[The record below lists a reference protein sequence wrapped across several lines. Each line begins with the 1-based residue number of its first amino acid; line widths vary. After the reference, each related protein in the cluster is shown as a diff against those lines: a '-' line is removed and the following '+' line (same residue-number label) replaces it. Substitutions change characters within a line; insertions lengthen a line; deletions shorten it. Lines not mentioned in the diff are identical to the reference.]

1 MTSAC
6 RIQDVRVFPSTAAKR
21 RASRVL
27 AGTRWTDEIGKSRLE
42 AFKGRKKTAATC
54 RTITL
59 AFRKDVS
66 EAPTGT
72 FGNARGGVWKRK
84 YGHRLRRVEAR
95 SMSNLLES
103 LRFDLLLYL
112 STTVVMVPVCKS
124 LKVSPILGFLLSGFV
139 FSELG
144 IIQDYK
150 DIESLAELGVL
161 FLLFEMGLELTFDR
175 LKTLA
180 KYAFGLGTVQVAL
193 STLAF
198 MSFELPAGNGLG
210 TCILTTLTSA
220 PASLVNI
227 RSIDEAFVIGA
238 ALSLSSSAF
247 VLQLLSEKGELP
259 TKVGSATLGILLL
272 QDIAVVPLLVLLP
285 LIDGSGSGD
294 QSVAAVL
301 GVVLLKAVFGLG
313 ALSIGGRVVLRR
325 IFEFVADARSPE
337 TFVGLCLLTV
347 SSTSILTSSIGFSDT
362 LGAFLA
368 GVLLAETNFRTQI
381 EADIKPFKGLLLGL
395 FFLTTGASIDLDL
408 LIQQW
413 PAALVLLTGLIAVKT
428 ATVALFGPLVGL
440 TRKESIRVGFLLSQG
455 GEFAFVLL
463 SLANQ
468 LEILPSEL
476 NKLLIIVVVLSM
488 ALTPAL
494 AEAGNVVAEKYDEW
508 TSGDGGIPSNVPQES
523 RTSELGLDSPV
534 VLCGFGPVG
543 QVLAN
548 LLSSPLSPSAGQG
561 GKTEQQG
568 VTRYVAFDMNI
579 PRVKNARKMGFA
591 VYFGDGSRLD
601 VLEAAGVLNPRAFV
615 VLHSNREV
623 TTRAVE
629 SIRAAFTQVPV
640 YARAADLAH
649 SVELEDIGATH
660 TVAQTTEIAISI
672 GAFILEDLGVRTDDV
687 KYVAEAMRGCIL
699 ANARALNEGSLS
711 LVTIQQSN
719 VKAVQLKDNENSF
732 SKVNLVP
739 SVLDETPA
747 TSRADESAVIACPLE
762 STSDLAQQEE
772 ALSTLALDGE
782 VLEEVD
788 ADALETG
795 QSEDLEESIVAMTEQ

>member
-1 MTSAC
+1 MDVRLPTRLNAERKAMGVLGRKQGKKGTRKIGSVGPKERTKAVAAC
-6 RIQDVRVFPSTAAKR
+6 RTPRRVP
-21 RASRVL
+21 
-27 AGTRWTDEIGKSRLE
+27 GTN
-42 AFKGRKKTAATC
+42 
-54 RTITL
+54 
-59 AFRKDVS
+59 VS
-66 EAPTGT
+66 EAS
-72 FGNARGGVWKRK
+72 FGSSRNGRDRMSLSQNG
-84 YGHRLRRVEAR
+84 RRRRIVEAK
-95 SMSNLLES
+95 SMSSLLES

-144 IIQDYK
+144 IIKDYK

-210 TCILTTLTSA
+210 TRILTTVTSA

-227 RSIDEAFVIGA
+227 RSVDEAFVIGA

-285 LIDGSGSGD
+285 LIDGTGSGD

-325 IFEFVADARSPE
+325 VFEYVADARSPE

-347 SSTSILTSSIGFSDT
+347 SLTSILTSSIGFSDT

-395 FFLTTGASIDLDL
+395 FFLTTGTAIDLNL

-413 PAALVLLTGLIAVKT
+413 PTAIVLLAGLITVKT
-428 ATVALFGPLVGL
+428 ATVAAFGPLVGL

-494 AEAGNVVAEKYDEW
+494 AEIGNVVADKYDEW
-508 TSGDGGIPSNVPQES
+508 ASGDRSISSDELQES
-523 RTSELGLDSPV
+523 ESGELALESPV

-543 QVLAN
+543 QVFAN
-548 LLSSPLSPSAGQG
+548 LLSSPLSASTTQDG
-561 GKTEQQG
+561 GTEQSG
-568 VTRYVAFDMNI
+568 VSKYVAFDLNI
-579 PRVKNARKMGFA
+579 PRVKNARQKGFV
-591 VYFGDGSRLD
+591 VYFGDGSRPD
-601 VLEAAGVLNPRAFV
+601 VLKAAGVLNPRAFV
-615 VLHSNREV
+615 VLHSQREV
-623 TTRAVE
+623 ATRAVE
-629 SIRAAFTQVPV
+629 SIRAAFPQVSI

-649 SVELEDIGATH
+649 SVELEDLGATH
-660 TVAQTTEIAISI
+660 TVAQTTEIAISL
-672 GAFILEDLGVRTDDV
+672 GAFILEDVGVRTDDV
-687 KYVAEAMRGCIL
+687 KYVAEAMRACIL
-699 ANARALNEGSLS
+699 ANARALNEGSIS
-711 LVTIQQSN
+711 LVTIKQPAVEA
-719 VKAVQLKDNENSF
+719 VKSKDGRIVSPQIKPAAVMLDD
-732 SKVNLVP
+732 VP
-739 SVLDETPA
+739 TRSH
-747 TSRADESAVIACPLE
+747 SDESAVVACPLGSVGE
-762 STSDLAQQEE
+762 LTEEENAVDLE
-772 ALSTLALDGE
+772 LDDQV
-782 VLEEVD
+782 VLEIEGAV
-788 ADALETG
+788 LEDG
-795 QSEDLEESIVAMTEQ
+795 QSEDLEESVVAITEQ

>member
-1 MTSAC
+1 ME
-6 RIQDVRVFPSTAAKR
+6 VRLSTRLNAKR
-21 RASRVL
+21 KAMGVTGRNQGWH
-27 AGTRWTDEIGKSRLE
+27 GTRSSYIVRPTVRTK
-42 AFKGRKKTAATC
+42 AVAVC
-54 RTITL
+54 RTT
-59 AFRKDVS
+59 RQVPGTNVS
-66 EAPTGT
+66 EASFGT
-72 FGNARGGVWKRK
+72 SGNGRGRM
-84 YGHRLRRVEAR
+84 RLWENGRRRSSVKVK
-95 SMSNLLES
+95 SMSSLLES

-139 FSELG
+139 YSELG
-144 IIQDYK
+144 IIKDYK

-210 TCILTTLTSA
+210 TRILTTVTSA

-227 RSIDEAFVIGA
+227 RSVDEAFVIGA

-285 LIDGSGSGD
+285 LIDGTGSGD

-325 IFEFVADARSPE
+325 VFEYVADARSPE

-347 SSTSILTSSIGFSDT
+347 SLTSILTSSIGFSDT

-395 FFLTTGASIDLDL
+395 FFLTTGTAIDLNL

-413 PAALVLLTGLIAVKT
+413 PTAIVLLAGLITVKT
-428 ATVALFGPLVGL
+428 ATVAAFGPLVGL

-494 AEAGNVVAEKYDEW
+494 AEIGNVVADKYDAW
-508 TSGDGGIPSNVPQES
+508 TSADGSVPADAMQKS
-523 RTSELGLDSPV
+523 DSIELALESPV

-548 LLSSPLSPSAGQG
+548 LLSSPLSASTKQDG
-561 GKTEQQG
+561 GTEQSG
-568 VTRYVAFDMNI
+568 VSKYVAFDLNI
-579 PRVKNARKMGFA
+579 PRVKNARKKGFA
-591 VYFGDGSRLD
+591 VYFGDGSRSD
-601 VLEAAGVLNPRAFV
+601 VLKAAGVLNPRAFV
-615 VLHSNREV
+615 VLHSQREV

-629 SIRAAFTQVPV
+629 SIRAAFPQVPI
-640 YARAADLAH
+640 YARAADLVH

-660 TVAQTTEIAISI
+660 IVAQTTEIAISL
-672 GAFILEDLGVRTDDV
+672 GASILEDAGVRTDDV
-687 KYVAEAMRGCIL
+687 KYVAEAMRACIL
-699 ANARALNEGSLS
+699 ANARALNEGSIS
-711 LVTIQQSN
+711 LDSLQQPTAEEVRS
-719 VKAVQLKDNENSF
+719 KDGQIVLPPI
-732 SKVNLVP
+732 KP
-739 SVLDETPA
+739 AAAILDELPA
-747 TSRADESAVIACPLE
+747 QKHSDGSAVVACPLDSVDE
-762 STSDLAQQEE
+762 LAEEEGATADLQ
-772 ALSTLALDGE
+772 LDGQVVVGSKGE
-782 VLEEVD
+782 VLED
-788 ADALETG
+788 G
-795 QSEDLEESIVAMTEQ
+795 QSEDLEESIVAMTDQ

>member
-1 MTSAC
+1 MSLW
-6 RIQDVRVFPSTAAKR
+6 KNGR
-21 RASRVL
+21 R
-27 AGTRWTDEIGKSRLE
+27 
-42 AFKGRKKTAATC
+42 
-54 RTITL
+54 
-59 AFRKDVS
+59 
-66 EAPTGT
+66 
-72 FGNARGGVWKRK
+72 
-84 YGHRLRRVEAR
+84 RRSVEVR

-144 IIQDYK
+144 IIKDYK

-210 TCILTTLTSA
+210 TRILTTVTSA

-227 RSIDEAFVIGA
+227 RSVDEAFVIGA

-285 LIDGSGSGD
+285 LIDGTGSGD

-325 IFEFVADARSPE
+325 VFEYVADARSPE

-347 SSTSILTSSIGFSDT
+347 SLTSILTSSIGFSDT

-395 FFLTTGASIDLDL
+395 FFLTTGTAIDLNL
-408 LIQQW
+408 LIQRW
-413 PAALVLLTGLIAVKT
+413 PTAVVLLAGLIAVKT
-428 ATVALFGPLVGL
+428 ATVAAFGPLVGL

-488 ALTPAL
+488 TLTPAL
-494 AEAGNVVAEKYDEW
+494 AEIGNVVADKYDDW
-508 TSGDGGIPSNVPQES
+508 ASGDGSISSDALQES
-523 RTSELGLDSPV
+523 EPGELALESPV

-548 LLSSPLSPSAGQG
+548 LLSSPLSASTGQDG
-561 GKTEQQG
+561 GTEQSG
-568 VTRYVAFDMNI
+568 VSKYVAFDLNI
-579 PRVKNARKMGFA
+579 PRVKNARQKGFV
-591 VYFGDGSRLD
+591 VYFGDGSRPD
-601 VLEAAGVLNPRAFV
+601 VLKAAGVLNPRAFV
-615 VLHSNREV
+615 VLHSQREV
-623 TTRAVE
+623 ATRAVE
-629 SIRAAFTQVPV
+629 SIRAAFPQVSI
-640 YARAADLAH
+640 YARAADLSH

-660 TVAQTTEIAISI
+660 TVAQTTEIAISL
-672 GAFILEDLGVRTDDV
+672 GAFILEDVGVRTDDV
-687 KYVAEAMRGCIL
+687 KYVAEATRACIL
-699 ANARALNEGSLS
+699 ANARALNEGSIS
-711 LVTIQQSN
+711 LVTIQQPA
-719 VKAVQLKDNENSF
+719 VEAVQSKDGRNASPQV
-732 SKVNLVP
+732 KPTAVM
-739 SVLDETPA
+739 LDDRPTR
-747 TSRADESAVIACPLE
+747 SHSDESAVVACPLGSLDE
-762 STSDLAQQEE
+762 LSEEEENGVDLE
-772 ALSTLALDGE
+772 LDDQAVLEIEGE
-782 VLEEVD
+782 VLED
-788 ADALETG
+788 G
-795 QSEDLEESIVAMTEQ
+795 QSEDLEESVVAITEQ

>member
-1 MTSAC
+1 
-6 RIQDVRVFPSTAAKR
+6 
-21 RASRVL
+21 
-27 AGTRWTDEIGKSRLE
+27 
-42 AFKGRKKTAATC
+42 
-54 RTITL
+54 
-59 AFRKDVS
+59 
-66 EAPTGT
+66 
-72 FGNARGGVWKRK
+72 
-84 YGHRLRRVEAR
+84 
-95 SMSNLLES
+95 MSNLLES

-144 IIQDYK
+144 IIKDYK

-210 TCILTTLTSA
+210 TRILTTVTSA

-227 RSIDEAFVIGA
+227 RSVDEAFVIGA

-285 LIDGSGSGD
+285 LIDGTGSGD

-325 IFEFVADARSPE
+325 VFEYVADARSPE

-347 SSTSILTSSIGFSDT
+347 SLTSILTSSIGFSDT

-395 FFLTTGASIDLDL
+395 FFLTTGTAIDLNL
-408 LIQQW
+408 LIQRW
-413 PAALVLLTGLIAVKT
+413 PTAVVLLAGLIAVKT
-428 ATVALFGPLVGL
+428 ATVAAFGPLVGL

-488 ALTPAL
+488 TLTPAL
-494 AEAGNVVAEKYDEW
+494 AEIGNVVADKYDDW
-508 TSGDGGIPSNVPQES
+508 ASGDGSISSDALQES
-523 RTSELGLDSPV
+523 EPGELALESPV

-548 LLSSPLSPSAGQG
+548 LLSSPLSASTGQDG
-561 GKTEQQG
+561 GTEQSG
-568 VTRYVAFDMNI
+568 VSKYVAFDLNI
-579 PRVKNARKMGFA
+579 PRVKNARQKGFV
-591 VYFGDGSRLD
+591 VYFGDGSRPD
-601 VLEAAGVLNPRAFV
+601 VLKAAGVLNPRAFV
-615 VLHSNREV
+615 VLHSQREV
-623 TTRAVE
+623 ATRAVE
-629 SIRAAFTQVPV
+629 SIRAAFPQVSI
-640 YARAADLAH
+640 YARAADLSH

-660 TVAQTTEIAISI
+660 TVAQTTEIAISL
-672 GAFILEDLGVRTDDV
+672 GAFILEDVGVRTDDV
-687 KYVAEAMRGCIL
+687 KYVAEATRACIL
-699 ANARALNEGSLS
+699 ANARALNEGSIS
-711 LVTIQQSN
+711 LVTIQQPA
-719 VKAVQLKDNENSF
+719 VEAVQSKDGRNASPQV
-732 SKVNLVP
+732 KPTAVM
-739 SVLDETPA
+739 LDDRPTR
-747 TSRADESAVIACPLE
+747 SHSDESAVVACPLGSLDE
-762 STSDLAQQEE
+762 LSEEEENGVDLE
-772 ALSTLALDGE
+772 LDDQAVLEIEGE
-782 VLEEVD
+782 VLED
-788 ADALETG
+788 G
-795 QSEDLEESIVAMTEQ
+795 QSEDLEESVVAITEQ